1 MKQDFRER
9 IREGPI
15 LCDGAMGTV
24 LDLYEYADLPHD
36 IQNIKN
42 PDIVERIHKEY
53 VEAGAEI
60 IQTNTFSANR
70 YRLQQYHFEEQL
82 VEINKAGVEIAR
94 RAAGES
100 VYVAG
105 SVGPVGK
112 LLEPLGK
119 VRRSQARD
127 AFREQIEV
135 LVRSGVDL
143 LILETFVSLS
153 ELDEA
158 IDAAKEVT
166 DLPLVAQKTFPEDG
180 SILSG
185 SFPVEVVEH
194 LLGKG
199 VDVVGANC
207 TVGPQRMFGIIR
219 SMYTDR
225 VALSA
230 QPAAGIPTL
239 LNGRSIYH
247 ASPEYLSQYAREL
260 LTSGVTIIGACC
272 GSTPAH
278 IREIRKVLDEF
289 RPDGW
294 KKLREETLSLQVP
307 SRVESA
313 PEAVVAPAKTAKDP
327 RQQSSEFGR
336 ALGKRFLVT
345 VELDIPRGLNMESV
359 VEGAKVL
366 RSYGVD
372 AINITDGARA
382 RLRMGPLAVSSI
394 VQTQAGIETITHLAT
409 RDRNMISLQ
418 SELMSAHMLGMRNLL
433 CVTGDP
439 TNIGDYPQ
447 ATSVFDID
455 SSGLIRAAKAMN
467 RGQDLMGNAI
477 EGHTSFV
484 VTCAA
489 NPKAE
494 NMDTELGKLEKK
506 IEAGAD
512 AIFTQPIYEMSTLEE
527 FLRRIEG
534 WRIPVMLGVLPL
546 RGSKHAEFL
555 HNEIPGMNIPEELR
569 HRFRTTSAK
578 PSQLGVDI
586 AVEFLRQAKAHVA
599 GVYLM
604 PPFKKYEVVPQVLEG
619 AGISLVARPSR
630 SG

>member
-1 MKQDFRER
+1 VKKDFRQR
-9 IREGPI
+9 LREGPI

-36 IQNIKN
+36 IQNLKN
-42 PDIVERIHKEY
+42 PDIVERIHREY
-53 VEAGAEI
+53 IEAGAEI
-60 IQTNTFSANR
+60 VQTNTFSANR
-70 YRLQQYHFEEQL
+70 FRLQQYHLDERHD
-82 VEINKAGVEIAR
+82 EINIAGVEIAR
-94 RAAGES
+94 RAAGEN

-105 SVGPVGK
+105 SVGPTGK

-119 VRRSQARD
+119 VRRQEARD
-127 AFREQIEV
+127 AFRNQINI
-135 LVRSGVDL
+135 LARSGVDL

-166 DLPLVAQKTFPEDG
+166 DLPIVAQKTFPEDG

-185 SFPVEVVEH
+185 SFPVEVVDH
-194 LLGKG
+194 LLSKG

-207 TVGPQRMFGIIR
+207 TVGPQRMFSIIR

-260 LTSGVTIIGACC
+260 VTSGVTLIGACC

-278 IREIRKVLDEF
+278 IREIRKVLDGL

-294 KKLREETLSLQVP
+294 KKLKEEMVRVQTQSRTPPSTASAELQAVGSGSEHP
-307 SRVESA
+307 SEPGS
-313 PEAVVAPAKTAKDP
+313 D
-327 RQQSSEFGR
+327 FGKG
-336 ALGKRFLVT
+336 LGKRFLVS

-359 VEGAKVL
+359 VEGAKAL
-366 RSYGVD
+366 KAYGVD

-382 RLRMGPLAVSSI
+382 RLRMGPLAISTL
-394 VQTQAGIETITHLAT
+394 VQTQAGIETVTHLAT

-418 SELMSAHMLGMRNLL
+418 SELMSAHAMGIRNLL

-467 RGQDLMGNAI
+467 QGQDLMGNAI
-477 EGHTSFV
+477 EGRTSFV
-484 VTCAA
+484 VACAA

-494 NMDTELGKLEKK
+494 NMDIELTKLEKK
-506 IEAGAD
+506 IDAGAD
-512 AIFTQPIYEMSTLEE
+512 VIFTQPIYEMRTLEE
-527 FLRRIEG
+527 FLRRIEN
-534 WRIPVMLGVLPL
+534 WHIPVMLGILPL

-569 HRFRTTSAK
+569 HRFRTTTLK
-578 PSQLGVDI
+578 PSQLGIQI
-586 AVEFLRQAKAHVA
+586 AVEFLKQAKTHVA

-604 PPFKKYEVVPQVLEG
+604 PPFKRYDIVPMVLQG
-619 AGISLVARPSR
+619 AEISLTGR
-630 SG
+630 SA